1 MPNRA
6 AVGDAEVIDELLAR
20 LGRPDYRPVPQ
31 RELLHRLNVPPGRRP
46 LFRRTIRSLIDRGR
60 IVKLSR
66 GRLAVAPLS
75 DTVCGTLVRHRDGYG
90 FVVPEDGGEDLF
102 VARRDLGETLSG
114 DKVIARITR
123 RGRAGRLQGVLAEVV
138 ERRPR
143 RILGVVARDGRRVT
157 VRPFDSSIGETL
169 HLPATDHRGM
179 AQHQVVEVEVMRAA
193 AAGRSAEGKLLRIV
207 GHLDDPGI
215 DVEVVKH
222 SYGLAEKFPDEVLGA
237 AEALPSRIGP
247 GEKARR
253 RRFDDPPAVTIDG
266 ETAQDFDDAIA
277 VQELRGGRFRLFV
290 HIADV
295 SHFVRP
301 DDALDREALQRGTS
315 VYFPGSVIPMLPEKL
330 SNELCSLKPG
340 VDRLVQTVILDID
353 DEGRV
358 TGTRFADG
366 VIRSAARLTYTQ
378 VAEVFEGNPR
388 PRGVPAKLLPMLR
401 AADRLRCL
409 LERRRHERGSID
421 FDLPEP
427 MILLDVEGAMTGI
440 TVEPR
445 NRAHRLIEECM
456 LAANE
461 AVARYLEAR
470 AMSCLYRVHDPP
482 DPSKLTALREF
493 VATLGMSFDIESAG
507 ATSADLQRLLEQ
519 AEGRPEYP
527 LVRQVA
533 LRSMRQARY
542 AVENTGHFGLAAPT
556 YCHFTSPIR
565 RYPDLVVHR
574 LLRACRRGKKSSGQ
588 NDLSQVADTS
598 SDLERNAEA
607 AERELLAWKKV
618 AFIADRVGDRF
629 EGLVTGV
636 IRSGLFVQL
645 NENLVE
651 GMIRVERL
659 GADSYEFVESR
670 MELRG
675 PRGTAYRLGDQVA
688 VRVDR
693 VDRVLRRVD
702 FSLATKG
709 ERTAKRRETASE
721 TKPAKR
727 RRSKGRGSGGPR
739 KRQRGRAPARR

>member
-1 MPNRA
+1 MRA
-6 AVGDAEVIDELLAR
+6 
-20 LGRPDYRPVPQ
+20 
-31 RELLHRLNVPPGRRP
+31 
-46 LFRRTIRSLIDRGR
+46 RRT
-60 IVKLSR
+60 
-66 GRLAVAPLS
+66 P
-75 DTVCGTLVRHRDGYG
+75 
-90 FVVPEDGGEDLF
+90 P
-102 VARRDLGETLSG
+102 
-114 DKVIARITR
+114 
-123 RGRAGRLQGVLAEVV
+123 QW
-138 ERRPR
+138 
-143 RILGVVARDGRRVT
+143 
-157 VRPFDSSIGETL
+157 
-169 HLPATDHRGM
+169 PA
-179 AQHQVVEVEVMRAA
+179 
-193 AAGRSAEGKLLRIV
+193 
-207 GHLDDPGI
+207 
-215 DVEVVKH
+215 
-222 SYGLAEKFPDEVLGA
+222 
-237 AEALPSRIGP
+237 
-247 GEKARR
+247 
-253 RRFDDPPAVTIDG
+253 
-266 ETAQDFDDAIA
+266 
-277 VQELRGGRFRLFV
+277 
-290 HIADV
+290 
-295 SHFVRP
+295 
-301 DDALDREALQRGTS
+301 
-315 VYFPGSVIPMLPEKL
+315 
-330 SNELCSLKPG
+330 PG
-340 VDRLVQTVILDID
+340 V
-353 DEGRV
+353 G
-358 TGTRFADG
+358 
-366 VIRSAARLTYTQ
+366 
-378 VAEVFEGNPR
+378 
-388 PRGVPAKLLPMLR
+388 
-401 AADRLRCL
+401 
-409 LERRRHERGSID
+409 
-421 FDLPEP
+421 
-427 MILLDVEGAMTGI
+427 
-440 TVEPR
+440 
-445 NRAHRLIEECM
+445 
-456 LAANE
+456 
-461 AVARYLEAR
+461 LEAR
-470 AMSCLYRVHDPP
+470 ATSCLYRVHDAP

-574 LLRACRRGKKSSGQ
+574 LLRACRLGKKSSGQ
-588 NDLSQVADTS
+588 NDLSRVADTS

-618 AFIADRVGDRF
+618 AFIAERVGDRF

-675 PRGTAYRLGDQVA
+675 PRGTAYRLGDPVA

-709 ERTAKRRETASE
+709 ERTAKRRQTASE